1 MRFSAQSHLRR
12 PADFARARQSG
23 RRHFGGTFT
32 LWVAPQATVL
42 PTGSR
47 IGVVASRAAVG
58 NAVHRNRAKR
68 RMREVFRAHQ
78 NLVPPGYDLVMVAR
92 SSLNR
97 VDLTEVAQR
106 FRQACETLFR
116 IRSPAAGVGSITST
130 APASSAAPP
139 TPPPAASAPKP

>member
-12 PADFARARQSG
+12 PVDFARARQSG

-32 LWVAPQATVL
+32 LWAAPQPTVL

-58 NAVHRNRAKR
+58 NAVQRNRAKR

-78 NLVPPGYDLVMVAR
+78 TLVPPGFDLVMVAR

-97 VDLTEVAQR
+97 VDLTEVSQR

-116 IRSPAAGVGSITST
+116 VK
-130 APASSAAPP
+130 APASVQTAPGA
-139 TPPPAASAPKP
+139 PPPAPPSAAAPTP

>member
-1 MRFSAQSHLRR
+1 MRLSAQSHLRR

-32 LWVAPQATVL
+32 LWVAPQPIVL

-78 NLVPPGYDLVMVAR
+78 TLVPPGYDLVMVAR
-92 SSLNR
+92 SSINR

-116 IRSPAAGVGSITST
+116 VKAPSP
-130 APASSAAPP
+130 SAAPSS
-139 TPPPAASAPKP
+139 PPPVASAPPPTP